1 MHVMTAENVMRP
13 VMISNMWTM
22 LGREGCIHCLVLLLL
37 GDTCNSIQGH
47 VQNELKAKFI
57 IN

>member
-37 GDTCNSIQGH
+37 GDTCSSSQSH
-47 VQNELKAKFI
+47 VQSELKA
-57 IN
+57 NA